1 MKHALIQRLIALFCL
16 GWLLFSF
23 PLLALWDREATVF
36 GLPLLPGG
44 LFLTWAV
51 LIALLAWLMER
62 SER

>member
-1 MKHALIQRLIALFCL
+1 MKHLLAQRLIALFCL

-23 PLLALWDREATVF
+23 PLLALWDRNASVF
-36 GLPLLPGG
+36 GIPLLPGG

-51 LIALLAWLMER
+51 LILLLAWLMEK